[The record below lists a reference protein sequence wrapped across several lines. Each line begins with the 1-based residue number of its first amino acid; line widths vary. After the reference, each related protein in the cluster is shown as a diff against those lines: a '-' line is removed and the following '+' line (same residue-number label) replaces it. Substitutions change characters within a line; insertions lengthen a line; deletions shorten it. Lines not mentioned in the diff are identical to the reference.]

1 MGAFSLLRSLNREQR
16 AAFIAALLGWTLDAF
31 DYFLMVFMF
40 KAIAKDF
47 ATTVHAVEFAVML
60 TLIGRPFGAFIF
72 GWLADRYGRRRIL
85 MIDVLMYSS
94 LELAS
99 AFAPTLTSL
108 LVIRALFGVAMGGE
122 WGLGS
127 ALVMETIPAAA
138 RGVVSGILQEGYAL
152 GYLLASVVFGLL
164 FDHIGWRGMF
174 MVGVAPALL
183 VVYIRF
189 SVKES
194 TGWQKLESKP
204 VRIGLWQSLRTNWK
218 LVVYTVCL
226 MTAFN
231 FFSHGTQDLFPT
243 YHTIQHKF
251 NTHTVSFITIVANF
265 GALAGGIFFGSWSQ
279 KVGRRR
285 AIMTAAL
292 CILPAL
298 PFWAG
303 AVSWSPIVL
312 AIGAFFVQAA
322 VQGAWGVIPAHLNEL
337 SPAEIRGTFPG
348 FVYQIGNLIASTN
361 LMIQN
366 TLVEHF
372 NGNYGLA
379 MALVAGT
386 TAIIVCILAGLGKEA
401 REAVLVEA

>member
-47 ATTVHAVEFAVML
+47 STTVKAVEFAVML

-164 FDHIGWRGMF
+164 FDRIGWRGMF

-204 VRIGLWQSLRTNWK
+204 VRIGLLQSLRTNWK

-243 YHTIQHKF
+243 YQTIQHKF
-251 NTHTVSFITIVANF
+251 NTHTVSVITIVANF
-265 GALAGGIFFGSWSQ
+265 GALTGGIFFGSWSQ

-285 AIMTAAL
+285 AIITAAL

-366 TLVEHF
+366 NLVEHF
-372 NGNYGLA
+372 GGNYGLA

-386 TAIIVCILAGLGKEA
+386 TAIVICILTSLGTEA